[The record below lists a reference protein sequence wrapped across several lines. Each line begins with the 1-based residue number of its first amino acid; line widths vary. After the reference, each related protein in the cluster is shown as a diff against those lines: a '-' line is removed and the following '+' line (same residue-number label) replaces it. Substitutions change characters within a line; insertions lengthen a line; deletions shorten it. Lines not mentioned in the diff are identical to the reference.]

1 MSEFKSEAFEV
12 WALTEADSEVEKC
25 FRVDVKNYVI
35 ASASILLEAL
45 QMKSRMEYMVVFE

>member
-45 QMKSRMEYMVVFE
+45 QMKYRMEYMVVFE